1 MQIFPHKVIGIDLHD
16 DYAELVEL
24 RLADGDI
31 SLESYNRVA
40 IDPSII
46 VDGKIK
52 KSDELKIIISELLKG
67 ANPKAINEKEVAV
80 VLPANKTL
88 THVFT
93 FPANLTEDEIRKTIP
108 YEAES
113 VIPFAIEDVYWDIV
127 VLKRDDPKKKHASQL
142 VLFSAVSKET
152 SDEYATLLESITLS
166 PFLFGVSVEA
176 LQNALKNQVSPQ
188 DATLIIEFGPL
199 STNYLIIKNNAIQY
213 FYSSNAG
220 GGKLLDDL
228 SEKLKID
235 KATLIKK
242 KEANWQNMLSEP
254 VIETF
259 LSKRYERA
267 MEIIIENEGKEE
279 SGPVTEILL
288 TGEFMNL
295 PNFFSLAK
303 ATFPNQRVTVG
314 DPKTGL
320 DIDSKKFLPLHHE
333 RGEMVPY
340 STYFTNAIGVALRA
354 LRRKKETGINLLPD
368 RLKKNFSS
376 KRSASHVLVA
386 TVGMCIFS
394 LITAGFFVFKQ
405 QNVSYKRAAL
415 EVQKA
420 TIERTVYGTRYQEI
434 HEALNIFNQ
443 EILALS
449 TINNN
454 LFSIPSLIEM
464 ILETLPRDIHLTAI
478 QFSDEALTL
487 NISGI
492 AADRKSLLEL
502 QEQLEQNDFVEEVI
516 APISNYDEKTKIS
529 FTFELKLNFTALPP
543 YGSS

>member
-24 RLADGDI
+24 RLAEGDI

-80 VLPANKTL
+80 ILPANKTL

-93 FPANLTEDEIRKTIP
+93 FPASLTEDEVRKTIP

-113 VIPFAIEDVYWDIV
+113 LIPFSIEDVYWDIV

-152 SDEYATLLESITLS
+152 SDEYATLLESMTLS

-176 LQNALKNQVSPQ
+176 LQNALKNQVSPEN
-188 DATLIIEFGPL
+188 ATLVIEFGPL
-199 STNYLIIKNNAIQY
+199 STNYLIIKNNTIQY
-213 FYSSNAG
+213 FYSANAG
-220 GGKLLDDL
+220 GVKLLDDL
-228 SEKLKID
+228 SEKLQID
-235 KATLIKK
+235 KGSLIKK
-242 KEANWQNMLSEP
+242 KEANWQNMLREP
-254 VIETF
+254 LIEAF
-259 LSKRYERA
+259 LSKRYARA
-267 MEIIIENEGKEE
+267 SEIIIEHEGKEE
-279 SGPVTEILL
+279 SGPVTEVLL

-295 PNFFSLAK
+295 PNFFPLAK

-320 DIDSKKFLPLHHE
+320 DIDSKKFLPLHQE

-340 STYFTNAIGVALRA
+340 STYFINAIGVALRA
-354 LRRKKETGINLLPD
+354 LRRKRETGINLLPD
-368 RLKKNFSS
+368 RLKQNFSS
-376 KRSASHVLVA
+376 KRSATHVLIA
-386 TVGMCIFS
+386 TIGMCMLS
-394 LITAGFFVFKQ
+394 LITAGFYVYKQ
-405 QNVSYKRAAL
+405 QTVMYERASL
-415 EVQKA
+415 EAQKA
-420 TIERTVYGTRYQEI
+420 TVERTVYGTRYQEI
-434 HEALNIFNQ
+434 HAALNVFNE

-454 LFSIPSLIEM
+454 LFSIPKLIGM
-464 ILETLPRDIHLTAI
+464 ISETLPNDIQLTSI

-492 AADRKSLLEL
+492 AADRESLLAL
-502 QEQLEQNDFVEEVI
+502 QGQLEQNDFVDEVI

-529 FTFELKLNFTALPP
+529 FTFELKLNFISLPP